1 MRYDAIKHV
10 STREMASLLGVPIE
24 KVAGALDTLRGPLP
38 VGKAVV
44 NSRVQRIYDRA
55 AVMEWV
61 EKRNAQGKPLS
72 VQQSSH
78 GEIVPAASWNLMQR
92 KPWTP
97 KGRLAENFARAG
109 EVYPHRLCSQ
119 GKCIGNGVEMVH
131 GFGRGR

>member
-10 STREMASLLGVPIE
+10 STREMANLLGVPIE
-24 KVAGALDTLRGPLP
+24 KVSGALDTLRGPLP

-61 EKRNAQGKPLS
+61 EKRNAQSKPLS

-92 KPWTP
+92 KPWKPCGALT
-97 KGRLAENFARAG
+97 ANFQRAA
-109 EVYPHRLCSQ
+109 EVYPHSLITPK
-119 GKCIGNGVEMVH
+119 GVGNGDEFQY
-131 GFGRGR
+131 GYARES

>member
-10 STREMASLLGVPIE
+10 STREMANLLGVPIE

-78 GEIVPAASWNLMQR
+78 GEIVPAANWNLMQR

-97 KGRLAENFARAG
+97 CGALTANFQRAA
-109 EVYPHRLCSQ
+109 EVYPHSLRSQ